1 MKGPYIHF
9 TGFIGGSTERSV
21 TVSIKRGT
29 SSNDALLLLT
39 KMIEAISE
47 AGIEDE
53 RRPHAASWGLQ
64 NRPPRENQ
72 ISISTCIVL
81 SALIK

>member
-53 RRPHAASWGLQ
+53 NINSFNIIRSKTTMPGTLRG
-64 NRPPRENQ
+64 
-72 ISISTCIVL
+72 ID
-81 SALIK
+81 